1 MDCHQNPMHLL
12 FLYDPMCGWCYG
24 AVAAVGALARD
35 GRFEVEPLPTGL
47 YAGDP
52 SRRID
57 PHFSDHIQKADA
69 RIERLSGQP
78 FSEAYRRNVL
88 GNAGLPFDSGP
99 ATEALTAVCHADPT
113 AELEALHAIQ
123 RERYVH
129 GHDITD
135 REVLAQALAGSVGGA
150 PEDWH
155 ERLEDPDLEGTAGA
169 RVMRARALLETVGAR
184 GVPALVWQM
193 PEGGLR
199 LLPPELMFDR
209 QPLAERL
216 EPFLGP
222 VLS

>member
-1 MDCHQNPMHLL
+1 MHLL

-35 GRFEVEPLPTGL
+35 GRVQVEPLPTGL

-57 PHFSDHIQKADA
+57 PRFADHIQKADA

-88 GNAGLPFDSGP
+88 GDAGLPFDSGA
-99 ATEALTAVCHADPT
+99 ATEALTAVARFDAG
-113 AELEALHAIQ
+113 AELEALYAVQ
-123 RERYVH
+123 RERFVH
-129 GHDITD
+129 GHDITNRD
-135 REVLAQALAGSVGGA
+135 VLAQALAGSVGGA

-155 ERLEDPDLEGTAGA
+155 ERLDDPELEGAAET
-169 RVMRARALLETVGAR
+169 RVLRARALMEAVGAR
-184 GVPALVWQM
+184 GVPALVWLL

-199 LLPPELMFDR
+199 ALPPEMMFDT

-216 EPFLGP
+216 EPLLGST
-222 VLS
+222 LS

>member
-1 MDCHQNPMHLL
+1 MHLL

-24 AVAAVGALARD
+24 AVAAVSALALD
-35 GRFEVEPLPTGL
+35 DRFQVEPMPTGL

-57 PHFSDHIQKADA
+57 PRFADHIQRADA

-88 GNAGLPFDSGP
+88 GDGGLPFDSGP
-99 ATEALTAVCHADPT
+99 ATAALTAVSRVDPT
-113 AELEALHAIQ
+113 AELQALHAVQ

-129 GHDITD
+129 GRDITD
-135 REVLAQALAGSVGGA
+135 PQVLAQALADSVGGA
-150 PEDWH
+150 TEAWR
-155 ERLEDPDLEGTAGA
+155 ERLEDPELEGAAET
-169 RVMRARALLETVGAR
+169 RVLLARALIDAAGVR
-184 GVPALVWQM
+184 GVPALLSLL

-199 LLPPELMFDR
+199 VLPSELMFDK

-216 EPFLGP
+216 APLLEST
-222 VLS
+222 LS

>member
-1 MDCHQNPMHLL
+1 MHLL

-24 AVAAVGALARD
+24 AAAAVGALALD
-35 GRFEVEPLPTGL
+35 ERFRVEPLPTGL

-57 PHFSDHIQKADA
+57 ARFADHIQRADA

-88 GNAGLPFDSGP
+88 GNGGLPFDSGP
-99 ATEALTAVCHADPT
+99 ATAALTAVSRTDPT
-113 AELEALHAIQ
+113 AELQALHAVQ

-135 REVLAQALAGSVGGA
+135 PEVLAHALAASVGGA
-150 PEDWH
+150 ADAWR
-155 ERLEDPDLEGTAGA
+155 ERLADPELEGAAET
-169 RVMRARALLETVGAR
+169 RVLRARALIDAAGVR
-184 GVPALVWQM
+184 GVPALLCLL
-193 PEGGLR
+193 PEGGVR
-199 LLPPELMFDR
+199 AFPSEMMFDR

-216 EPFLGP
+216 APLLDSP
-222 VLS
+222 LN

>member
-1 MDCHQNPMHLL
+1 MNLL

-24 AVAAVGALARD
+24 AAAAVGALARD
-35 GRFEVEPLPTGL
+35 GRFKLEVLPTGL

-57 PHFSDHIQKADA
+57 PRFADHIQKADA

-88 GNAGLPFDSGP
+88 GDAGLPFDSGP
-99 ATEALTAVCHADPT
+99 ATEALTAVARFDAG
-113 AELEALHAIQ
+113 AELQALHAVQ

-150 PEDWH
+150 PEEWH
-155 ERLEDPDLEGTAGA
+155 ERLGDPGLEGAAET
-169 RVMRARALLETVGAR
+169 RVLRARSLLEAVGAR
-184 GVPALVWQM
+184 GVPALLWLL

-199 LLPPELMFDR
+199 ALPAELMFDR

-216 EPFLGP
+216 EPLLGTT
-222 VLS
+222 LS

>member
-1 MDCHQNPMHLL
+1 MHLL
-12 FLYDPMCGWCYG
+12 FLYDPMCGWSYG
-24 AVAAVGALARD
+24 AVAAVGALALD

-57 PHFSDHIQKADA
+57 PRLADHIQKADA

-78 FSEAYRRNVL
+78 FSEAYRHNVL

-99 ATEALTAVCHADPT
+99 ATEALTAVVRVDPT
-113 AELEALHAIQ
+113 AELQALHAVQ
-123 RERYVH
+123 RERFVH

-135 REVLAQALAGSVGGA
+135 REVLAQALAASVGGA
-150 PEDWH
+150 PEAWH
-155 ERLEDPDLEGTAGA
+155 ERLDDPELEGAAET
-169 RVMRARALLETVGAR
+169 RVLRARTLMEVVGAR
-184 GVPALVWQM
+184 GVPALLWLL

-199 LLPPELMFDR
+199 ALPAELMFDT

-216 EPFLGP
+216 EPFLGSA
-222 VLS
+222 LS